1 MSKRKGLVLILLA
14 ASFILPLPAFGV
26 EESNVFVTFWLV
38 PEGMRGKDELAQE
51 DILPDGRIWLYQQG
65 EYSPTMSLGANQR
78 HQIPFGVWNWIAEAD
93 GYVSVSSGVIKNRKP
108 LPEAVDK
115 RMVWDLVPACE
126 LHLKDSPGWSGVER
140 LDIVSLDRGAVFPVL
155 PENRRSLW
163 VPTGRNL
170 AYSVVDR
177 QLAGFRLL
185 EPCEHV
191 DEISLEPPVA
201 PSADLQDL
209 MIGVVVPEGLDPLQ
223 AQIFLKSS
231 TAALVPATAGVWALN
246 RGTFYFLGVPA
257 EPMQVVVQHPEL
269 QDTML
274 SVEPVGG
281 SARELKTLR
290 PAAKAIGDFGG

>member
-1 MSKRKGLVLILLA
+1 MSQLKRLVLILLA
-14 ASFILPLPAFGV
+14 ASYLPCSPALCA

-38 PEGMRGKDELAQE
+38 PEGTKGTAELERE
-51 DILPDGRIWLYQQG
+51 DLLPDGTIWLYRGG
-65 EYSPTMSLGANQR
+65 EYSPTMPLRANQR
-78 HQIPFGVWNWIAEAD
+78 YQIPFGVWNWIAEAD

-115 RMVWDLVPACE
+115 RMIWELVPACE
-126 LHLKDSPGWSGVER
+126 LHLEDSPGWLGVER
-140 LDIVSLDRGAVFPVL
+140 LDVVSLDRGAVFPVL

-163 VPTGRNL
+163 VPTGHNL

-177 QLAGFRLL
+177 QLAGLRLL

-191 DEISLEPPVA
+191 DEIFLEPPKP

-209 MIGVVVPEGLDPLQ
+209 MIGVVLPEGLDPVQ
-223 AQIFLKSS
+223 TQVFLESS
-231 TAALVPATAGVWALN
+231 TAAPVPATAGVWSAN

-257 EPMQVVVQHPEL
+257 EPLQLVVEHREL
-269 QDTML
+269 QDTRL

-281 SARELKTLR
+281 AARELPTLR
-290 PAAKAIGDFGG
+290 PAARSAR